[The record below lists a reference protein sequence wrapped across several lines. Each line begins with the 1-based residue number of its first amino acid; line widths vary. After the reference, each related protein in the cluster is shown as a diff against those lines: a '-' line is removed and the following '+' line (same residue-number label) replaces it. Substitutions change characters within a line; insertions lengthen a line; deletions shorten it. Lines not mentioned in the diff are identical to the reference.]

1 MKTEEKLQYS
11 LVKRKLSDGRR
22 RKEEKQKKKIFYC
35 EKIMQGSKKS
45 EEKENNLL
53 KWNWVK
59 EEKSKI
65 TGKENILIKAK

>member
-1 MKTEEKLQYS
+1 MEEGEKKKNR
-11 LVKRKLSDGRR
+11 KRKY
-22 RKEEKQKKKIFYC
+22 FNC